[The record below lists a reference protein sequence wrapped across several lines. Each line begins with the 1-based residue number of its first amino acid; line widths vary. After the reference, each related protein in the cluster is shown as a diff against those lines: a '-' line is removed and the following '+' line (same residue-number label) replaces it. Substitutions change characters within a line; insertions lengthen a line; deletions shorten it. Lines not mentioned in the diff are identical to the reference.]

1 MNKFFTAV
9 ALTTALM
16 FSLSANAQFQAP
28 AQAPVTVEQAKSMP
42 DDTFVV
48 LEGNITQQLGD
59 EKYMFQDQSGTVVV
73 EIDNEEWRG
82 VKVNPTDVI
91 VITGTTDK
99 DFMEIE
105 VDVDTV
111 NLKK

>member
-1 MNKFFTAV
+1 MNKIFSAV

-28 AQAPVTVEQAKSMP
+28 AQAPITVEQAKDMP
-42 DDTFVV
+42 DDAFIV
-48 LEGNITQQLGD
+48 LEGNITQQMGD
-59 EKYMFQDQSGTVVV
+59 EKYMFQDPSGTIVV
-73 EIDNEEWRG
+73 EIDNEDWRG
-82 VKVNPTDVI
+82 VKVNPSDVV
-91 VITGTTDK
+91 VITGTLDK
-99 DFMEIE
+99 DFMEVE

>member
-1 MNKFFTAV
+1 
-9 ALTTALM
+9 
-16 FSLSANAQFQAP
+16 
-28 AQAPVTVEQAKSMP
+28 
-42 DDTFVV
+42 
-48 LEGNITQQLGD
+48 
-59 EKYMFQDQSGTVVV
+59 MFQDPSGTIVV

-82 VKVNPTDVI
+82 VKVNPSDVI

-99 DFMEIE
+99 DFMEIG